1 MTRNPVA
8 FNLRLQSCAYPSGV
22 PEILVTGKLFLARVS
37 NRALVVRLT
46 NGSTQMKNMML
57 RHIGEQVL
65 SETTRQECNVESL
78 QLMHQLK
85 SCRR

>member
-1 MTRNPVA
+1 
-8 FNLRLQSCAYPSGV
+8 
-22 PEILVTGKLFLARVS
+22 
-37 NRALVVRLT
+37 
-46 NGSTQMKNMML
+46 MKNMML

-85 SCRR
+85 SRRR